1 MIDEENNQNNN
12 DKKTEMK
19 RQEMSFEFVKIFINR
34 PVGTFMFM
42 MLFIVLG
49 LFSYLRLGVDSY
61 PDIEFPFVTVQTT
74 LAGASPEEVETSIS
88 KELEESINT
97 VDGIKNLYSTSIEGF
112 SSIAIE
118 FELEKDGDVATQ
130 EVRDKVNMVLA
141 KLPEGTESPIVQKL
155 NMGATPVLTIA
166 TYADM
171 DLIELTE
178 TVKKKIKENIE
189 NVSGVGTITIIG
201 GREREIHV
209 EVDPLKLY
217 ARQLT
222 VEDVRL
228 ALIQE
233 NLEMP
238 GGRVENENKEYG
250 LRVLGRID
258 SVEGFG
264 DIIVSNKGS
273 IPIRISDVARVVDTG
288 EQQRSI
294 SYINGK
300 RSVALEVRKQ
310 SGANVLEVIKNIK
323 KRLKKIDGVLPES
336 VEIKILSDKSEY
348 IKSSIHTVQEHLIL
362 GAILASLTIF
372 FFLGNVGTT
381 IIAAFA
387 IPISIIGAF
396 TFMNASNFTIN
407 NMTLLGLT
415 VAIGLVVD
423 DAIVML
429 ENIYRHMKEYGKTAM
444 QAAYD
449 GAKEIG
455 FAIVA
460 TTLALLVIFVPLA
473 YMEGIVGRFVRSYGL
488 TIAFAVGISAIVALT
503 FTPMLC
509 SKFLKTNKEEN
520 KIQKIGN
527 KTNGK
532 IANFYIGILKW
543 ALGHRLLMAV
553 FSIGLILS
561 CMFGAKFF
569 MGVDFLPVDDTGR
582 FQVIAKA
589 PEGTTLTDMSKI
601 FRNIENDVKKLPAV
615 VDVITA
621 IGLSSDNFFGS
632 AATSNEGYM
641 TVEMKDLKDRK
652 VTVFQNVAQT
662 RYMLSRYKDL
672 TTKVSVVAD
681 VGGGDV
687 GSLEYIVTGPDMDK
701 LHYYATTI
709 ADEVAQIEGF
719 KDVDISFSDAKPEY
733 NVIIDRNKA
742 KDMGVSVQVLSQD
755 LRMLVGGEDKI
766 TKYKEGSELYQVRIR
781 ADEKFRISKEGISAI
796 SVTGKDDEGEDMVVR
811 LDSVA
816 TIVEGAGP
824 TNIDRKDRQRQ
835 ITISANLEGIDK
847 GKALKKFE
855 QAFAKLKPSA
865 EYEGKTVGQAEEM
878 VKMLKNFFIAFLLS
892 SILIYIIL
900 ASQFESF
907 TYPISIMTAIPL
919 TIPLAFVSLIIFR
932 QNLNLFSILGV
943 FILVGIVCKNAILQ
957 IDYTNTLRARGLE
970 RLPAILQANRTRL
983 RPILMTTL
991 TLIASMMPTA
1001 VGTGVGSGIRR
1012 SMAIAIIG
1020 GQVLALLITLL
1031 MTPVMYSLLD
1041 DLQEW
1046 LRRKLGFT
1054 SSSR

>member
-1 MIDEENNQNNN
+1 MAENNNTQNN
-12 DKKTEMK
+12 KQQTEMK

-61 PDIEFPFVTVQTT
+61 PDVEFPFVTVQTT

-97 VDGIKNLYSTSIEGF
+97 IDGIKNLYSTSVEGF

-118 FELEKDGDVATQ
+118 FELEKDADVATQ
-130 EVRDKVNMVLA
+130 EVRDKVNMVMGE
-141 KLPEGTESPIVQKL
+141 LPDGTESPIVQKL
-155 NMGATPVLTIA
+155 NMGAMPVLTIA
-166 TYADM
+166 TYSDM

-178 TVKKKIKENIE
+178 LVKKKIKENIE
-189 NVSGVGTITIIG
+189 NVSGVGTIDVIG
-201 GREREIHV
+201 GREREIIV
-209 EVDPLKLY
+209 EVNPLKLS
-217 ARQLT
+217 ARDLS
-222 VEDVRL
+222 VDDVRM

-238 GGRVENENKEYG
+238 GGRVENQNKEYG
-250 LRVLGRID
+250 LRVLGRIAEVQD
-258 SVEGFG
+258 FG
-264 DIIVSNKGS
+264 DIIVSNKGGVAL
-273 IPIRISDVARVVDTG
+273 RISDVAEVIDSG
-288 EQQRSI
+288 EQERSI

-300 RSVALEVRKQ
+300 RSVALEIRKQ
-310 SGANVLEVIKNIK
+310 SGANVLEVISNIK
-323 KRLKKIDGVLPES
+323 KRLKKINGVLPEN
-336 VEIKILSDKSEY
+336 VEIKLLSDKSEY

-372 FFLGNVGTT
+372 FFLGNFGTT

-509 SKFLKTNKEEN
+509 SRFLKLNTREN
-520 KIQKIGN
+520 KVQQIGN
-527 KTNGK
+527 KTHGK
-532 IANFYIGILKW
+532 ISDFYIGILKW

-553 FSIGLILS
+553 FSIALILS

-569 MGVDFLPVDDTGR
+569 MGIDFLPVDDTGR
-582 FQVIAKA
+582 FQITAKA
-589 PEGTTLTDMSKI
+589 PEGTTLDDMSKI
-601 FRNIENDVKKLPAV
+601 FGNIEKDVKTLPAV
-615 VDVITA
+615 EDVITA

-641 TVEMKDLKDRK
+641 TVEMEDLDDRK
-652 VTVFQNVAQT
+652 VTVFENVANT
-662 RYMLSRYKDL
+662 RKMLARYKNL

-687 GSLEYIVTGPDMDK
+687 GSLEYIVTGPDMEK

-709 ADEVAQIEGF
+709 ADEVRQVKGF
-719 KDVDISFSDAKPEY
+719 EDVDISFSDAKPEY

-742 KDMGVSVQVLSQD
+742 KDLGVSVQTLSQD
-755 LRMLVGGEDKI
+755 LRMLVGGEEDI

-781 ADEKFRISKEGISAI
+781 AKEEFRISKEGISAI
-796 SVTGKDDEGEDMVVR
+796 SVLGKDDDGEDMVVR

-816 TIVEGAGP
+816 MIIEGAGP

-847 GKALKKFE
+847 GRALKYFE

-957 IDYTNTLRARGLE
+957 VDYTNTLRARGQE
-970 RLPAILQANRTRL
+970 RLSAILQANRTRL

-991 TLIASMMPTA
+991 TLIASMIPTA

-1020 GQVLALLITLL
+1020 GQALALLITLL

-1046 LRRKLGFT
+1046 LRRKLGFANKT
-1054 SSSR
+1054 S